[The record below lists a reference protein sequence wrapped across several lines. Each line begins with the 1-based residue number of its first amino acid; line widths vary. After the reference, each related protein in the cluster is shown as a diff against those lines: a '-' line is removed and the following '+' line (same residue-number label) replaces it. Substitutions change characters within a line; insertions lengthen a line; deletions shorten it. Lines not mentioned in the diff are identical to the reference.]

1 MVGWL
6 HSRSASSNLLTSWM
20 GWVKPPA
27 LKVGPTGY
35 LPTCSH
41 NCWSERRYLQV
52 VSTAPFGNMPR
63 KFLFP
68 WHPDSI
74 KQDSQM
80 SPQASIYSGIPWRI
94 TAVVKQKQSMFN
106 MAQHDSCISIGPVY
120 THSFIHSPLR
130 AHPHPPHSPAI
141 SFLPLT
147 SFLPLHS
154 PVTRR
159 FTPYISFLPTPC
171 FPLP

>member
-1 MVGWL
+1 MTHPIHDVSKL
-6 HSRSASSNLLTSWM
+6 DEALLLCNQPTNS
-20 GWVKPPA
+20 PPTHPH

-120 THSFIHSPLR
+120 THSFIHSSIAGHSIRPLCYL
-130 AHPHPPHSPAI
+130 AI
-141 SFLPLT
+141 
-147 SFLPLHS
+147 
-154 PVTRR
+154 
-159 FTPYISFLPTPC
+159 
-171 FPLP
+171 